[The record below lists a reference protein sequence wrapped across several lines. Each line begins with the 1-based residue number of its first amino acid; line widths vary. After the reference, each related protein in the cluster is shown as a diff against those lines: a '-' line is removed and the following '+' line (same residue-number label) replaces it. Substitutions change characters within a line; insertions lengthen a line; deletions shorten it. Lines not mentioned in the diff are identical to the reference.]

1 MKRTALMNK
10 FENILRSYSLKYD
23 EDEYDE
29 AKKNDKNTS
38 YIYIKD
44 VDQKEFE
51 FTKEELE
58 LFAILLKVSND
69 FPFKITKSWE
79 NEADFSKKT
88 LKEYL
93 DYYSGLITEIELVD
107 DLELKY
113 LIMSSLPYSVTKL
126 EVENLTLFNES
137 ISNYLNKVSTL
148 TSESRNRMYTIQR
161 RLFQYLDAEMF
172 LEKEKV
178 QLRVANDKK
187 KYEEELTGFNNQSE
201 NYAQEKIEQLSLDY
215 FSSYENTQVD
225 QYIIELISYFNYRK
239 RIKELDT
246 LRKSGVPITK
256 LSKRL
261 EMYPNKKN
269 EPLAKYLK
277 HFQQTKK
284 NMREDTPIVQHMSTM
299 FADGED
305 LYTHSLKERLTLL
318 ENRFEHYKL
327 KEVPLIPT
335 DIDDVLYQ
343 LESLQM
349 ALHFLIRL
357 VKKKIFPSIA
367 DNNEKEVQWVP
378 YLRDKMEELNHYV
391 YEIANWGDRYFELRH
406 GYSIEIQYIIT
417 DIRYFTSSSSGYLNY
432 MMFKIDELA
441 ILLNKSMSTE
451 VEEVEQVLNGGND
464 LLNESVLVKAEEAL
478 KEIDN
483 NLRNIN
489 FSARAIIINIWGQE
503 FPSQKNE
510 NHVNDL
516 SGEFLIQPINKQRKK

>member
-1 MKRTALMNK
+1 MSEKYYNQKDLFNKIPNMKRTALMNK

-88 LKEYL
+88 LNEYL

-201 NYAQEKIEQLSLDY
+201 NYAQEK
-215 FSSYENTQVD
+215 
-225 QYIIELISYFNYRK
+225 
-239 RIKELDT
+239 
-246 LRKSGVPITK
+246 
-256 LSKRL
+256 
-261 EMYPNKKN
+261 
-269 EPLAKYLK
+269 
-277 HFQQTKK
+277 
-284 NMREDTPIVQHMSTM
+284 
-299 FADGED
+299 
-305 LYTHSLKERLTLL
+305 
-318 ENRFEHYKL
+318 
-327 KEVPLIPT
+327 
-335 DIDDVLYQ
+335 
-343 LESLQM
+343 
-349 ALHFLIRL
+349 
-357 VKKKIFPSIA
+357 
-367 DNNEKEVQWVP
+367 
-378 YLRDKMEELNHYV
+378 
-391 YEIANWGDRYFELRH
+391 
-406 GYSIEIQYIIT
+406 
-417 DIRYFTSSSSGYLNY
+417 
-432 MMFKIDELA
+432 
-441 ILLNKSMSTE
+441 
-451 VEEVEQVLNGGND
+451 
-464 LLNESVLVKAEEAL
+464 
-478 KEIDN
+478 
-483 NLRNIN
+483 
-489 FSARAIIINIWGQE
+489 
-503 FPSQKNE
+503 
-510 NHVNDL
+510 
-516 SGEFLIQPINKQRKK
+516 